1 MFDILQITVKP
12 IHNAPVEA
20 LDTAL
25 NRMTPAIVEQEFA
38 NGQYSYVPAEDGTYT
53 IRVLDA
59 IPFNIRL
66 VKTIIEA
73 HRFEIISEAKLAE

>member
-25 NRMTPAIVEQEFA
+25 NSMTPAIVEQEFA
-38 NGQYSYVPAEDGTYT
+38 NGQYSYVPAEDGTY
-53 IRVLDA
+53 IVRVLDA
-59 IPFNIRL
+59 NPITIGL

-73 HRFEIISEAKLAE
+73 HRFEIISEAKPAD